1 MAMIESYAEAGKK
14 AAIISAWGNAIF
26 SMMKI
31 TIGILS
37 GSVGLLTDGFH
48 SLVDVASSVMVW
60 VGIKISAK
68 PPDKTHPYGHY
79 KAENIASL
87 FVSLFIIGAGVETA
101 WESIKKIISPEEIF
115 VTYIAFIVP
124 LIAAIGSLILAEYK
138 RRVGERINSPSLIAE
153 GVHSRVDSLAS
164 AAVFFGIL
172 FSSYGILIADPLIGF
187 LISLAII
194 REGYNIGK
202 DSIYT
207 LMDTLLEQ
215 DVLNKIKQLAREV
228 PGVMKVSEVRARSA
242 GGHIFVDLE
251 IELSPTLDIT
261 RADIIRKE
269 VIKKIKHEISKVDHV
284 FIAIKP
290 VEREEIV
297 VAIPSKGP
305 EGLKSEVCEH
315 FGRAEYL
322 TIVVL
327 GADKKLKEI
336 FIERNPFIEEEK
348 GKGVSLAESLFK
360 RGVSIVIVRNIG
372 RAAFSVL
379 KSYGIR
385 ILKAKDEKTV
395 NDVIFAFCNRKL
407 EEAAPTVHEEQNH
420 KSN

>member
-1 MAMIESYAEAGKK
+1 MAMIESYAEAGKR
-14 AAIISAWGNAIF
+14 AAIISAWGNAIL

-48 SLVDVASSVMVW
+48 SLVDVVSSVMVW

-101 WESIKKIISPEEIF
+101 WESIKKIFSPEEIS
-115 VTYIAFIVP
+115 VTYITFIIP

-138 RRVGERINSPSLIAE
+138 RKVGERINSPSLIAE

-215 DVLNKIKQLAREV
+215 EVLNKIKQLAEEV
-228 PGVMKVSEVRARSA
+228 PGVMKVPEVRARSA

-261 RADIIRKE
+261 RADVIRKE
-269 VIKKIKHEISKVDHV
+269 VIKKIKYEISKVDHV

-327 GADKKLKEI
+327 GVDKKIKEI
-336 FIERNPFIEEEK
+336 FIERNPFIKEEK
-348 GKGVSLAESLFK
+348 GKGVSLAESLFR

-379 KSYGIR
+379 KSYGIK
-385 ILKAKDEKTV
+385 ILKTKDERTV
-395 NDVIFAFCNRKL
+395 NDVVLAFCSGKL
-407 EEAAPTVHEEQNH
+407 GEAMPTMHG
-420 KSN
+420 SS

>member
-1 MAMIESYAEAGKK
+1 MIEGYAETGKR
-14 AAIISAWGNAIF
+14 AAMVSICGNAIF
-26 SMMKI
+26 SLMKI
-31 TIGILS
+31 TMGILS
-37 GSVGLLTDGFH
+37 RSVGLLTDGFH
-48 SLVDVASSVMVW
+48 SLVDVASSIMVW

-101 WESIKKIISPEEIF
+101 WESIKKIISPEKIL
-115 VTYIAFIVP
+115 TTRITFIVP
-124 LIAAIGSLILAEYK
+124 LISAIGSLFLAEYK
-138 RRVGERINSPSLIAE
+138 RRAGEKISSPSLIAE

-172 FSSYGILIADPLIGF
+172 FSSYDILIADPLIGF

-215 DVLNKIKQLAREV
+215 DVLNQIKLLAEKV
-228 PGVMKVSEVRARSA
+228 PGVMKASEVRARSA
-242 GGHIFVDLE
+242 GGHIFVDLG

-261 RADIIRKE
+261 RADVIRKE
-269 VIKKIKHEISKVDHV
+269 VIKRIKRKISKVDHV

-290 VEREEIV
+290 VKREETVI
-297 VAIPSKGP
+297 AIPSKSS

-322 TIVVL
+322 TIVAI
-327 GADKKLKEI
+327 GTDRKIKKVI
-336 FIERNPFIEEEK
+336 IERNPFLEEEK

-360 RGVSIVIVRNIG
+360 KGVSIVVVKNIG
-372 RAAFSVL
+372 KAAFSVL
-379 KSYGIR
+379 KSYGIQ
-385 ILKAKDEKTV
+385 ILKTKDERTV
-395 NDVIFAFCNRKL
+395 NEAILAFSDGKL
-407 EEAAPTVHEEQNH
+407 KRAEPISYEEKTHI
-420 KSN
+420 

>member
-228 PGVMKVSEVRARSA
+228 PGVMEVSEVRARSA

-261 RADIIRKE
+261 RADVIRKE

-327 GADKKLKEI
+327 GADKKIKEI

>member
-1 MAMIESYAEAGKK
+1 MAMIESYTETGKR
-14 AAIISAWGNAIF
+14 AAIISAWGNAIL

-48 SLVDVASSVMVW
+48 SLVDVVSSVMVW

-101 WESIKKIISPEEIF
+101 WESIKKAVSPEEIF
-115 VTYIAFIVP
+115 VTYITFIIP

-228 PGVMKVSEVRARSA
+228 PGVMEVSEVRARSA

-261 RADIIRKE
+261 RADVIRKK

-327 GADKKLKEI
+327 GVDKKLKEI

-395 NDVIFAFCNRKL
+395 NDVVFAFCNRKL
-407 EEAAPTVHEEQNH
+407 EEAVPTSHEEQNH
-420 KSN
+420 V

>member
-1 MAMIESYAEAGKK
+1 MIESYAEAGKK
-14 AAIISAWGNAIF
+14 AAIISAWGNAIL

-48 SLVDVASSVMVW
+48 SLVDVVSSVMVW

-101 WESIKKIISPEEIF
+101 WESIKKIFLPEEIF
-115 VTYIAFIVP
+115 VTYITFIIP

-164 AAVFFGIL
+164 ATVFFGIL

-215 DVLNKIKQLAREV
+215 EVLNKIKQLAREV
-228 PGVMKVSEVRARSA
+228 PGVMEVSEVRARSA

-261 RADIIRKE
+261 RADVIRKE

-297 VAIPSKGP
+297 VAIPSKSP

-327 GADKKLKEI
+327 GADKKIKEI

-379 KSYGIR
+379 KSYGIQ
-385 ILKAKDEKTV
+385 ILKTKDEKTV
-395 NDVIFAFCNRKL
+395 NDVIFAFRNRKM
-407 EEAAPTVHEEQNH
+407 EEAVLTSHEEQDH
-420 KSN
+420 V